1 LDTTIATKFRRSCCG
16 KATGNGNSDWQ
27 GGAASR
33 LDGSRFVNLCIF
45 GSGGRMGLSLIFY
58 SARDHPRTQPGFKSA
73 PASLRTELSRPFP
86 TTDGGTL
93 RTLAGSRVMAQN
105 RTPSGFGYRCRF
117 IDGGRFAFLPGNPVK
132 GRDSGPSGLPSREEL
147 GRRQSCATIP
157 VGIVSMLGNPRGAP
171 EVACSAPLR

>member
-1 LDTTIATKFRRSCCG
+1 
-16 KATGNGNSDWQ
+16 
-27 GGAASR
+27 
-33 LDGSRFVNLCIF
+33 
-45 GSGGRMGLSLIFY
+45 MGLSLIF
-58 SARDHPRTQPGFKSA
+58 ARRDHPRTQPGFKSA
-73 PASLRTELSRPFP
+73 PAYLRTKLSRPFP
-86 TTDGGTL
+86 TTDGGTP

-117 IDGGRFAFLPGNPVK
+117 IGGGRFAFLPGNPVK

-157 VGIVSMLGNPRGAP
+157 VGTVSMLGNPRGAP

>member
-1 LDTTIATKFRRSCCG
+1 MEIRIG
-16 KATGNGNSDWQ
+16 KEAPLQDSTGHGLLT
-27 GGAASR
+27 AAPSPKR
-33 LDGSRFVNLCIF
+33 
-45 GSGGRMGLSLIFY
+45 GRMGPSLIFY
-58 SARDHPRTQPGFKSA
+58 SAGSSPDPAGFKSA
-73 PASLRTELSRPFP
+73 PAYLRTKLSRPFP

-93 RTLAGSRVMAQN
+93 RTLAGSRVKAQN
-105 RTPSGFGYRCRF
+105 RTPSGFGYCCRF

-157 VGIVSMLGNPRGAP
+157 GGIVSMLGNPRGAP